1 MANTDV
7 LPGPLYNFFV
17 YVEPLA
23 TIAGS
28 VYAWTM
34 PELYYRNLL
43 PSSSLLERLTH
54 AGPPQAGVMAIRQL
68 GNCYIILACM
78 SYFVL
83 PKIVQL
89 GAKDLRSTTHLL
101 RTFFAILAFADITHI
116 VATLVDLGEARWHPA
131 TWNMLAHGNT
141 TLVVVLFAF
150 RMWYFAYSSRLL
162 RATKTLKG
170 R

>member
-1 MANTDV
+1 MCAEDCETVTFSMSNA
-7 LPGPLYNFFV
+7 LPQFFV

-68 GNCYIILACM
+68 GNCETSCP
-78 SYFVL
+78 S
-83 PKIVQL
+83 
-89 GAKDLRSTTHLL
+89 GC
-101 RTFFAILAFADITHI
+101 HI
-116 VATLVDLGEARWHPA
+116 
-131 TWNMLAHGNT
+131 AH
-141 TLVVVLFAF
+141 
-150 RMWYFAYSSRLL
+150 
-162 RATKTLKG
+162 
-170 R
+170 